1 MRSHKTTALY
11 ESPNRLIRTLYSIE
25 EIFGSEHKMYV
36 GLELTKRH
44 ERHLR
49 DSVCR
54 IRETLE
60 LESEGSKIKGE
71 ITMVIPPSKEDQEYE
86 SILKSQSFNPN
97 KDSIVRVNVL
107 TVAQKLNEEV
117 EMHEG
122 EFRDLLKK
130 MFSDIPSY
138 HINTIVRLVKSGGK
152 KNRMT
157 VINDRVGGII

>member
-11 ESPNRLIRTLYSIE
+11 ESPNRLIRTLHSIE
-25 EIFGSEHKMYV
+25 EIFGPEHKMYV

-49 DSVCR
+49 DSVSR

-71 ITMVIPPSKEDQEYE
+71 ITMVLPPSKEDQEYE

-97 KDSIVRVNVL
+97 KDSIVRVNLL
-107 TVAQKLNEEV
+107 TVA
-117 EMHEG
+117 
-122 EFRDLLKK
+122 
-130 MFSDIPSY
+130 
-138 HINTIVRLVKSGGK
+138 
-152 KNRMT
+152 
-157 VINDRVGGII
+157 

>member
-1 MRSHKTTALY
+1 MRSHRTTALY

-25 EIFGSEHKMYV
+25 EILGADQQIYI

-44 ERHLR
+44 EQHLR
-49 DSVCR
+49 DSVSR
-54 IRETLE
+54 LREQLE
-60 LESEGSKIKGE
+60 QEYEGQKIKGE
-71 ITMVIPPSKEDQEYE
+71 ITIVLPPTKEDQEFE
-86 SILKSQSFNPN
+86 SILKSQKFNPN
-97 KDSIVRVNVL
+97 KDSLVRVNVL
-107 TVAQKLNEEV
+107 TIAQKLNEEV

-152 KNRMT
+152 KNRMA
-157 VINDRVGGII
+157 VIAERVGGVI